1 MKITIIGNGMV
12 GQRLCEKLVDLKM
25 PNLSLSV
32 FGEEPIT
39 AYDRVHLSEYFAGKS
54 VKELCIKPMSW
65 YKENNIQLYL
75 GNPILEIDRDSQCVT
90 ALEGQIVYYDYLIIA
105 TGSAPFIPNMY
116 GTDKSGVF
124 MYRTIEDLNMIEK
137 YAASCKTGVVIGGGL
152 LGLEAAKALL
162 DLGIKDIKIV
172 EFSQR
177 LMPRQIDN
185 EGSDA
190 LKNKLKELGITT
202 LNNKNTMAILGNE
215 SIHSL
220 IFADGSTL
228 STDIAIISAGI
239 KPRDELARK
248 CGLDIGPR
256 GGIIVNDNMQTSDPN
271 IYAIGECALH
281 DNIIYGLVAPGY
293 EMAEVV
299 AQQLI
304 KNKNKAFIG
313 FDMSTK
319 LKLIGVDVAS
329 FGDPFIDGNDAK
341 CIVYNDTLSG
351 TYKRINISND
361 GKYLLGG
368 SLVGDTEE
376 YNKLLQIFKNKM
388 EVKGNP
394 LHLIVKSDNSN
405 ANEGFELPDDA
416 LICSC
421 EGVTKKDISDAVE
434 IQGCENFDAVKKCT
448 KAGTGCGGCVPMVKD
463 IVNNSLKK
471 QGKVIKKV
479 ICEHFQYSRQE
490 LYSLIQVKNIK
501 SYDEAL
507 DTIGKGDG
515 CEVCRPAVSSL
526 LASIWNDLV
535 VAKTHHAS
543 QDTNDRFLANIQKG
557 GTYSVVPR
565 IPGGEI
571 TPEKLMAIGT
581 VAHKYNLYTKITGAQ
596 RVDMF
601 GAHLNDLPYIWEE
614 LIAAGFESGHA
625 YGKSLRAVKS
635 CVGSTWCR
643 FGLHDSV
650 SFAIQIENRYKG
662 IRAPHKLKG
671 AVSGCV
677 RECAEAQGKDFGIIA
692 TEKGWNLYVCGN
704 GGAKPQH
711 AQLIA
716 SDIDSETCIKYID
729 RFLMFYIKT
738 ADPLT
743 RTAPWLNKLE
753 GGINYL
759 KEVIIHDSLSI
770 AADLE
775 AEIATLIETYQCEWK
790 AAIENPEIRK

>member
-248 CGLDIGPR
+248 CGLDIGAR

-515 CEVCRPAVSSL
+515 CEVCRPAVSS
-526 LASIWNDLV
+526 
-535 VAKTHHAS
+535 
-543 QDTNDRFLANIQKG
+543 
-557 GTYSVVPR
+557 
-565 IPGGEI
+565 
-571 TPEKLMAIGT
+571 
-581 VAHKYNLYTKITGAQ
+581 
-596 RVDMF
+596 
-601 GAHLNDLPYIWEE
+601 
-614 LIAAGFESGHA
+614 
-625 YGKSLRAVKS
+625 
-635 CVGSTWCR
+635 
-643 FGLHDSV
+643 
-650 SFAIQIENRYKG
+650 
-662 IRAPHKLKG
+662 
-671 AVSGCV
+671 
-677 RECAEAQGKDFGIIA
+677 
-692 TEKGWNLYVCGN
+692 
-704 GGAKPQH
+704 
-711 AQLIA
+711 
-716 SDIDSETCIKYID
+716 
-729 RFLMFYIKT
+729 
-738 ADPLT
+738 
-743 RTAPWLNKLE
+743 
-753 GGINYL
+753 
-759 KEVIIHDSLSI
+759 
-770 AADLE
+770 
-775 AEIATLIETYQCEWK
+775 
-790 AAIENPEIRK
+790 